1 LAISVDARFRRPV
14 WVADDISLPVLAEIP
29 PRRIQTEP
37 GKVWYD
43 RVSRHPRKAAIQ
55 ALRAAVEGRLP
66 GRSYS
71 VAIAG
76 IRSGSAMA
84 QAAALDLGVSF
95 ASSGWSVLIV
105 DADLDAASP
114 PAELKG
120 AGTSLVQVLNRKSD
134 EPDAP
139 RRLAVEAIEKATVM
153 RPNVSVILAGTGLE
167 SSADALSGSNFQV
180 FLEEATSRFD
190 LVLMVG
196 GDLRTPACQ
205 VLLQRL
211 DYGIVCMVPGRSS
224 SDIVEDLVEEM
235 GDRGVVFL
243 GATFL
248 HHRGASFD
256 RTKRS
261 DRVVDASPPRV
272 REPRIVRDRVPAPR
286 SSRELDVT
294 RATQGAGAV
303 RASEGRPPV
312 QSART
317 HKGTTGGYGEVS
329 RPHAVFPV
337 EDDGSELRGQ
347 VMQALTDVEQGSY
360 EGVARFMVDCVTALM
375 TDPPNGSDFTN
386 DALMA
391 VRSGFLPLH
400 EVKGYETVSTV
411 LTGEFRNQIG
421 AKLGSWLAAEA
432 AWVLSEGFGATG
444 VTLTLDE
451 WLGHEYF
458 NRHIESSGNEP
469 TVWHLASRHGTV
481 QLLVDS
487 ARLNQDCIDE
497 LRGSIVQRTID
508 ALERNLKSAVRAG
521 KAEAVERLGELLTD
535 ARTFEIALG
544 WLYEGTTPNARL
556 IYPSMLANQQPRGWN
571 PVWSEGVKPNIAPLQ
586 RLGLLSVPVLTDE
599 ELQSLRPTG

>member
-1 LAISVDARFRRPV
+1 
-14 WVADDISLPVLAEIP
+14 
-29 PRRIQTEP
+29 
-37 GKVWYD
+37 
-43 RVSRHPRKAAIQ
+43 
-55 ALRAAVEGRLP
+55 
-66 GRSYS
+66 
-71 VAIAG
+71 
-76 IRSGSAMA
+76 
-84 QAAALDLGVSF
+84 
-95 ASSGWSVLIV
+95 
-105 DADLDAASP
+105 
-114 PAELKG
+114 
-120 AGTSLVQVLNRKSD
+120 
-134 EPDAP
+134 
-139 RRLAVEAIEKATVM
+139 
-153 RPNVSVILAGTGLE
+153 
-167 SSADALSGSNFQV
+167 
-180 FLEEATSRFD
+180 
-190 LVLMVG
+190 
-196 GDLRTPACQ
+196 
-205 VLLQRL
+205 
-211 DYGIVCMVPGRSS
+211 
-224 SDIVEDLVEEM
+224 
-235 GDRGVVFL
+235 
-243 GATFL
+243 
-248 HHRGASFD
+248 
-256 RTKRS
+256 
-261 DRVVDASPPRV
+261 
-272 REPRIVRDRVPAPR
+272 
-286 SSRELDVT
+286 
-294 RATQGAGAV
+294 
-303 RASEGRPPV
+303 
-312 QSART
+312 
-317 HKGTTGGYGEVS
+317 
-329 RPHAVFPV
+329 VFPV
-337 EDDGSELRGQ
+337 EDNGSELRGQ

-571 PVWSEGVKPNIAPLQ
+571 PIWSEGVKPNIAPLQ